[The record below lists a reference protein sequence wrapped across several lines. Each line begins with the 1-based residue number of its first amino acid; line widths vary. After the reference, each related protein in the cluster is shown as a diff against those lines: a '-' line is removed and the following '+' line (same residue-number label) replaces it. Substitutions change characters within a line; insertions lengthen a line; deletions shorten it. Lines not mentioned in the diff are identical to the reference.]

1 MLQKLV
7 ITDLANVIKD
17 KRLLVRV
24 DFNVPMK
31 DGRITDETRIRSSLK
46 TINYLKERGAKSI
59 ALMSHFG
66 RPNGKA
72 NLKYS
77 LKPIVPALSRLLGEQ
92 VTFLKDC
99 IGPQVRDKISNSS
112 DGQIFL
118 LENLRFHS
126 EEEGSRKEKGKKIK
140 DSKDKI
146 AKFRKELTQNGDIYI
161 NDAFGTSH
169 RAHSS
174 ITGINVNLRAAG
186 FLLKKELT
194 FFSKVVEN
202 PQRPYLVILGGAKV
216 QDKIQLI
223 KNMVNRV
230 DKMIITG
237 GMAFTFL
244 KEHFGMQIG
253 SSLFDKKGAKYVKE
267 IMDYA
272 SDKGVK
278 LEFPVDFRVCK
289 QFKDGQKMI
298 PATLEDGIPNGYLGL
313 DVGPRTI
320 EKFRKIISQSKTI
333 FLNGSNGVFEFKS
346 TRPGSIALVNQVVEA
361 TKNGAISV
369 CGGGD
374 TVSLVNL
381 VPGASKEISHIST
394 GGGASIE
401 LMEGHKLPGIEYL
414 SNKDDVSHLL

>member
-1 MLQKLV
+1 MLKKLV

-31 DGRITDETRIRSSLK
+31 DGRITDETRIKSSLK
-46 TINYLKERGAKSI
+46 TINYLKEQGAKSI

-66 RPNGKA
+66 RPNGKR
-72 NLKYS
+72 NMKYS

-92 VTFLKDC
+92 VTFLPDC
-99 IGPQVRDKISNSS
+99 VGPEVRDAISNGS
-112 DGQIFL
+112 DGKIFM

-126 EEEGSRKEKGKKIK
+126 EEEGSKKVNGKKVK
-140 DSKDKI
+140 DSKSKI
-146 AKFRKELTQNGDIYI
+146 AAFRKQLTQNGDIYI

-174 ITGINVNLRAAG
+174 ITGVKVDLRAAG

-202 PQRPYLVILGGAKV
+202 PKRPYLVILGGAKV

-223 KNMVNRV
+223 KNMANRV
-230 DKMIITG
+230 DRMIITG
-237 GMAFTFL
+237 GMAYTFL

-253 SSLFDKKGAKYVKE
+253 GSLYDKKGAKFVKE

-272 SDKGVK
+272 EEKGVE
-278 LEFPVDFRVCK
+278 LVFPEDFRVCK
-289 QFKDGQKMI
+289 KFKDGQEML
-298 PATLEDGIPNGYLGL
+298 PATKEEGIPEGYQGL
-313 DVGPRTI
+313 DVGPRTLK
-320 EKFRKIISQSKTI
+320 KFEKIIASSKTI

-346 TRPGSIALVNQVVEA
+346 TRAGSLELVKQVVKA
-361 TKNGAISV
+361 TQNGAISV

-374 TVSLVNL
+374 TVSLVHM
-381 VPGASKEISHIST
+381 VPGAANEISHIST

-414 SNKDDVSHLL
+414 SNKDDVRDLL

>member
-46 TINYLKERGAKSI
+46 TINYLKEKGAKSI

-66 RPNGKA
+66 RPNGKT

-202 PQRPYLVILGGAKV
+202 PKRPYLVILGGAKV

-244 KEHFGMQIG
+244 KEHFGVNIG
-253 SSLFDKKGAKYVKE
+253 SSLFDKKGAKFVKE

-289 QFKDGQKMI
+289 QFKDGQKML
-298 PATLEDGIPNGYLGL
+298 PASQEEGIPNGYLGL

-320 EKFRKIISQSKTI
+320 EKFGKIISESKTI

-346 TRPGSIALVNQVVEA
+346 ARPGSVALVKQVVEA

>member
-31 DGRITDETRIRSSLK
+31 DGKITDDTRIRSSLK
-46 TINYLKERGAKSI
+46 TINYLKEKGAKSI

-66 RPNGKA
+66 RPNGRVNKKYT
-72 NLKYS
+72 LKNV
-77 LKPIVPALSRLLGEQ
+77 VPALSNLLGEE
-92 VTFLKDC
+92 VTFLPDC
-99 IGPQVRDKISNSS
+99 VGPEVRDKISNSS
-112 DGQIFL
+112 DGQIFM

-126 EEEGSRKEKGKKIK
+126 EEEGSRKVKGKKVK
-140 DSKDKI
+140 DSKSKI
-146 AKFRKELTQNGDIYI
+146 NAFRKQLTQNGDIYI

-174 ITGINVNLRAAG
+174 ITGVKVDLRAAG
-186 FLLKKELT
+186 FLLQKELT

-202 PQRPYLVILGGAKV
+202 PKRPYLVILGGAKV
-216 QDKIQLI
+216 LDKIQLI
-223 KNMVNRV
+223 KNMADRV

-237 GMAFTFL
+237 GMSYTFL
-244 KEHFGMQIG
+244 KHFGVKIG
-253 SSLFDKKGAKYVKE
+253 NSLYDKKGAKFVQE
-267 IMDYA
+267 ILDYTKK
-272 SDKGVK
+272 KGVK
-278 LEFPVDFRVCK
+278 LYFPLDFRACK
-289 QFKDGQKMI
+289 QFKDGQTMI
-298 PATLEDGIPNGYLGL
+298 PATKEDGIPDGYQGL

-320 EKFRKIISQSKTI
+320 ELFGEVIADSKTI

-346 TRPGSIALVNQVVEA
+346 TRPGSIELVNQVVEA
-361 TKNGAISV
+361 TRNGAISV

-414 SNKDDVSHLL
+414 SNREEVRDLL

>member
-1 MLQKLV
+1 
-7 ITDLANVIKD
+7 
-17 KRLLVRV
+17 
-24 DFNVPMK
+24 
-31 DGRITDETRIRSSLK
+31 
-46 TINYLKERGAKSI
+46 
-59 ALMSHFG
+59 
-66 RPNGKA
+66 
-72 NLKYS
+72 
-77 LKPIVPALSRLLGEQ
+77 
-92 VTFLKDC
+92 
-99 IGPQVRDKISNSS
+99 
-112 DGQIFL
+112 
-118 LENLRFHS
+118 
-126 EEEGSRKEKGKKIK
+126 
-140 DSKDKI
+140 
-146 AKFRKELTQNGDIYI
+146 
-161 NDAFGTSH
+161 
-169 RAHSS
+169 
-174 ITGINVNLRAAG
+174 
-186 FLLKKELT
+186 
-194 FFSKVVEN
+194 
-202 PQRPYLVILGGAKV
+202 
-216 QDKIQLI
+216 
-223 KNMVNRV
+223 MVNRV

>member
-1 MLQKLV
+1 MLKKLF

-46 TINYLKERGAKSI
+46 TINFLKEKGAKSI

-66 RPNGKA
+66 RPNGKT

-99 IGPQVRDKISNSS
+99 VGPQVRDKIANSS

-146 AKFRKELTQNGDIYI
+146 AKFRKALTQNGDIYI

-202 PQRPYLVILGGAKV
+202 PKRPYLVILGGAKV

-237 GMAFTFL
+237 GMSFTFL
-244 KEHFGMQIG
+244 KEHFGMEIG
-253 SSLFDKKGAKYVKE
+253 SSLYDKKGAKFVKE

-272 SDKGVK
+272 NDKGVK

-289 QFKDGQKMI
+289 QFKDGQKML
-298 PATLEDGIPNGYLGL
+298 PATQEEGIPNGYLGL

-320 EKFRKIISQSKTI
+320 EKFRKIINESKTI

-346 TRPGSIALVNQVVEA
+346 ARPGSIELVKQVVEA